1 MEGELDSASRG
12 ETGVKLETNET
23 AVSGNEWTPRE
34 MVLLEEVVQRA
45 PSVHNTK
52 PWLLQFSGRS
62 VALRL
67 DPASSLEYQDPEGR
81 DLRISCGAAVA
92 NLTVAFRGLGWA
104 PEVRWAVDAE
114 DGSYV
119 AVVEAPHRR
128 PPTVLDRER
137 WRAVSERRSY
147 RKAFSERPIPQL
159 AKTAI
164 LAASV
169 IPATWVEGGEERS
182 KLANILVQ
190 AAEANQ
196 EDHHYQ
202 AELQGHITG
211 ALSLEGMPEA
221 VLPRDGISA
230 LGMARPVTQVPAD
243 DELAA
248 CLETEEVLI
257 FSTLDDSRRDQ
268 LQAGEA
274 VERVWL
280 EATRLGL
287 VGSVTTQP
295 LRLPEFRYG
304 LRQAL
309 GIRGIPQLLMRLG
322 YPASSSPRTL
332 AQWLDSGP

>member
-1 MEGELDSASRG
+1 ML
-12 ETGVKLETNET
+12 
-23 AVSGNEWTPRE
+23 
-34 MVLLEEVVQRA
+34 
-45 PSVHNTK
+45 
-52 PWLLQFSGRS
+52 FRS
-62 VALRL
+62 
-67 DPASSLEYQDPEGR
+67 
-81 DLRISCGAAVA
+81 
-92 NLTVAFRGLGWA
+92 
-104 PEVRWAVDAE
+104 
-114 DGSYV
+114 
-119 AVVEAPHRR
+119 
-128 PPTVLDRER
+128 
-137 WRAVSERRSY
+137 
-147 RKAFSERPIPQL
+147 
-159 AKTAI
+159 
-164 LAASV
+164 
-169 IPATWVEGGEERS
+169 
-182 KLANILVQ
+182 
-190 AAEANQ
+190 
-196 EDHHYQ
+196 
-202 AELQGHITG
+202 
-211 ALSLEGMPEA
+211 MPEA